1 MKTTLS
7 WLKRHL
13 DTAAS
18 LDEIVERLVML
29 GHDVDAVEDRGAALR
44 PYVAARVVSA
54 EPHPNADRLRVC
66 VVDTG
71 AEQVQVVCGAPNA
84 RAGMIGVFGR
94 AGVTIPK
101 TGAVLGESAIRGVAS
116 RGMLMSADELALG
129 GDRDGII
136 ELPPATPLG
145 ASYAALAGLDDPVID
160 IKVTPNRADCLGV
173 RGLARD
179 LAAAGIGTLVP
190 LDATPVKGSFVS
202 PITVQI
208 DDLEACPLFLG
219 RHFRGLRNGPSPD
232 WLRARLEA
240 IGLRPISAL
249 VDITNF
255 LTYDVNR
262 PLHVFDAARLDG
274 GLVVRRARPGE
285 RLAALNG
292 RDYALDPE
300 ITAIADRA
308 GVQSLGGVIGGEPTG
323 CTEATTEMFIEAAL
337 FDPVRTAATGRRLD
351 IASDARYRFER
362 GVDPE
367 FTRPGLEIATRL
379 VLELCGGE
387 ASDIVVAGAVPQWR
401 RHYTL
406 RAGRSASL
414 GGLAVAAAESAA
426 ILEALGCEVA
436 ARGDD
441 LAVTPPSWRGDIVG
455 EADLVEEVLRVKGYD
470 AIPAAP
476 LARETVVSRPA
487 IDAKRRRVELVRRT
501 LASRGLVEAVAFS
514 FVSARA
520 AALFGGGAAALRL
533 VNPISA
539 ELDTM
544 RPSLL
549 PALVEAARRNADRGL
564 TEIALFELGPLYRD
578 DTPAGQ
584 VTAAGGVRAGA
595 GGPRDWRVKPPPPD
609 LYLAKEDALAALAAF
624 GAPLDNIQ
632 TGGAPPPWYH
642 PGRAGVLR
650 LGPAVL
656 GHFGELHPE
665 VLDAFDARGP
675 IAAFEVFLDAVPAPR
690 AGRARPPLQLSV
702 FQPVERDFAFV
713 VDAALPAETLLRAAR
728 GVDRKLVGDIRL
740 FDVYQGRGLPEGKK
754 SLAIAVTLQPQDATL
769 TEAEIEAFSKR
780 LVAAVEKATGG
791 VLRR

>member
-470 AIPAAP
+470 AIPAVP

-609 LYLAKEDALAALAAF
+609 LYFAKEDALAALAAF